1 MKNSAKWG
9 RPKSKSG
16 NVNGI
21 NGINNGIVRDIVT
34 KMFWIRRKDAKY
46 NRPMVNWDFTSL

>member
-16 NVNGI
+16 IVKGI
-21 NGINNGIVRDIVT
+21 IGINNGIDSDIVT
-34 KMFWIRRKDAKY
+34 KMF
-46 NRPMVNWDFTSL
+46 